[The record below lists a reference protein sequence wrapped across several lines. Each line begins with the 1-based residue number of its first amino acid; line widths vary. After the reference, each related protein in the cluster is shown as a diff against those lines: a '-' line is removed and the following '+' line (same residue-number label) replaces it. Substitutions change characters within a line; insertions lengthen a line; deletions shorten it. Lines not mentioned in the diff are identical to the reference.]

1 MTVRTIRHSWLLFI
15 FILLPHLTYADET
28 KVTAPWDTVVAEIQ
42 IIEHSTVED
51 SLKNKLMAGLF
62 ARYNL
67 TEKDYRSFYEHFLD
81 LPLEQQR
88 EFLERVKTI
97 VPQLVK
103 LEELAP
109 PSESSRLK
117 VPEKKRE

>member
-15 FILLPHLTYADET
+15 FILLPRLTYADET
-28 KVTAPWDTVVAEIQ
+28 NVAAPWDTVVAEIQ
-42 IIEHSTVED
+42 VIEHSTIED
-51 SLKNKLMAGLF
+51 SLKNKLVADLF
-62 ARYNL
+62 DRYNL
-67 TEKDYRSFYEHFLD
+67 TEKDYRSFYEKFLD

-88 EFLERVKTI
+88 EFFERVKTI

-109 PSESSRLK
+109 PSESPRIK
-117 VPEKKRE
+117 IPDKKRE